1 MNDALPTAPLL
12 RRWARILLAPAILV
26 LLCALAYWFPLPG
39 RSNARAPEKLVIP
52 SSCLDFGEV
61 WENKGFD
68 WPLVVQNPTSEDVG
82 IREFGF
88 SCSCTGIEPK
98 ALNIP
103 AGESREI
110 RLTIDLRAR
119 KEADV
124 TAEPRSFDVTIYP
137 QLGEKGTK
145 SSGLAWTIRGR
156 VRSAIRLEQ
165 LFVDLGRHSE
175 ASQPLPAQEML
186 VTTFVPLHR
195 LIATTDSPDL
205 QVSVAPKAETPGQFR
220 VVILP
225 KTFEIGAID
234 AKITLVPQQTEH
246 QALLGKTLT
255 VRGRIVNDIEV
266 SPPSAAFGARS
277 VGEVVEET
285 VSLHSLTGRHFE
297 VTRTS
302 VDGDG
307 LIVDRAARDEAS
319 EPRFLLRQ
327 RIAKKGEQTGRVTI
341 AVHAADAKET
351 QVVLEVSYLGID
363 PEQQ

>member
-1 MNDALPTAPLL
+1 MNDALPTPPLL
-12 RRWARILLAPAILV
+12 RRWARMLLAPAVLV

-39 RSNARAPEKLVIP
+39 RGSARVPEKLVIS

-61 WENKGFD
+61 WENKSFV
-68 WPLVVQNPTSEDVG
+68 WPLVVQNPTTEDVK

-98 ALNIP
+98 GLTIP

-119 KEADV
+119 KEADL
-124 TAEPRSFDVTIYP
+124 TADLRSFDVTIDP

-145 SSGLAWTIRGR
+145 SSRLAWTIRGR

-165 LFVDLGRHSE
+165 RIVDLGRHSE
-175 ASQPLPAQEML
+175 ASQPLASQEVL
-186 VTTFVPLHR
+186 VTSFVPLHG
-195 LIATTDSPDL
+195 ITATADTPDL

-220 VVILP
+220 VVISP

-246 QALLGKTLT
+246 QPLPGKTLT
-255 VRGRIVNDIEV
+255 VVGRIVNDIEI
-266 SPPSAAFGARS
+266 SPPSAAFGARP

-285 VSLHSLTGRHFE
+285 VSLRSLTGRQLE
-297 VTRTS
+297 VTGTT

-307 LIVDRAARDEAS
+307 LIVERGARDESS

-327 RIAKKGEQTGRVTI
+327 RIAKKGEQTNRITMTVRTAG
-341 AVHAADAKET
+341 AKEA
-351 QVVLEVSYLGID
+351 QVVLEVSYLGTD
-363 PEQQ
+363 PGQQ